1 MRKIDAIIKG
11 KKFVDKLFGV
21 KKRVINRALDDALDN
36 IERQKIN
43 AQVTYEELL
52 VKLADDNFDIKHIIN
67 QMIAQRQIILNSEET
82 VKAIQEI
89 KEDLNSEVEEENVS
103 DDEKS

>member
-1 MRKIDAIIKG
+1 MKKIDAIMKG

-21 KKRVINRALDDALDN
+21 KKRTINRALDDALDN
-36 IERQKIN
+36 IEKQKIN
-43 AQVTYEELL
+43 AQIAYEDFL
-52 VKLADDNFDIKHIIN
+52 VKLADDNVDIKHIIN

-89 KEDLNSEVEEENVS
+89 KEDLDSEVEDINEE
-103 DDEKS
+103 